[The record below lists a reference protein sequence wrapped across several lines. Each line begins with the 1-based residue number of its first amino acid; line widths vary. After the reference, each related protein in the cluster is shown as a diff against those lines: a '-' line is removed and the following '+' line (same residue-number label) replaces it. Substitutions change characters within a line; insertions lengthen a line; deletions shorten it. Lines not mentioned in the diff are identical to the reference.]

1 MTARV
6 HLLIALVA
14 SSILCGRA
22 QSPAEGHVEAH
33 AYVNTYFH
41 FTYTWPSI
49 LQPQD
54 TGSLH
59 FGPHPNPNE
68 AVLFA
73 ARQGSEPYGVL
84 VLSEKLNTPWQNFA
98 GFKDGPDLLRR
109 IPTEMPPEAHF
120 KILAS
125 KHGTTADGFS
135 VDELDYTVSG
145 EFGSGITI
153 RLGDYIALF
162 KCEAGSLEDLNTMT
176 KSVLAVRRVK

>member
-1 MTARV
+1 MRAF
-6 HLLIALVA
+6 LLTLFLT
-14 SSILCGRA
+14 SSVLCGEG
-22 QSPAEGHVEAH
+22 QSPADGRIDAH
-33 AYVNTYFH
+33 AYVNTYLH
-41 FTYTWPSI
+41 FTYAWPSI

-54 TGSLH
+54 PASLH

-73 ARQGSEPYGVL
+73 ARQGNEPYGVL
-84 VLSEKLNTPWQNFA
+84 VLSEKLNTPWHNFA

-109 IPTEMPPEAHF
+109 IPVGQPPEAHF

-125 KHGTTADGFS
+125 KHATTPDGLS

-153 RLGDYIALF
+153 RFGDYIALF
-162 KCEAGSLEDLNTMT
+162 KCEAASLEDLDKMT
-176 KSVLAVRRVK
+176 QSVLAVRRVK

>member
-1 MTARV
+1 MRV
-6 HLLIALVA
+6 YLLIVFLA
-14 SSILCGRA
+14 SFIFPGQA
-22 QSPAEGHVEAH
+22 QSPAAGHVEAH
-33 AYVNTYFH
+33 SYVNTYLH

-54 TGSLH
+54 PALLH

-73 ARQGSEPYGVL
+73 ARQGNEPYGVL
-84 VLSEKLNTPWQNFA
+84 VLSEKLNAPWHKFA

-109 IPTEMPPEAHF
+109 IPIGQAPEAHF

-125 KHGTTADGFS
+125 KHTMTSDGLS

-153 RLGDYIALF
+153 RFGDYIALF
-162 KCEAGSLEDLNTMT
+162 KCEAASLEDLDTMT
-176 KSVLAVRRVK
+176 KSVLAVRRIK